1 MYHDRALA
9 LKVTLCLLALFGSAG
24 AARRWLSAPPAAAP
38 AARPEG
44 RQAAD
49 EEPAGPESEV
59 VTLLPEGF
67 EPAEITRPRGEFLL
81 VVHNRSGLDEVTWR
95 LEREAGSRLR
105 EVRLGEGRLRSGSF
119 EDLTPGT
126 YLLSADGHPEW
137 VCRVTITP

>member
-1 MYHDRALA
+1 MYRDRALA

-24 AARRWLSAPPAAAP
+24 ATYRWLSPPPAIAP
-38 AARPEG
+38 AARPEE

-81 VVHNRSGLDEVTWR
+81 VAHNRSGLDEVTWR
-95 LEREAGSRLR
+95 LEREAGATLR
-105 EVRLGEGRLRSGSF
+105 EVRLGGGRLRSGTF
-119 EDLTPGT
+119 ENLPPGT
-126 YLLSADGHPEW
+126 YLLSVDGHPEW
-137 VCRVTITP
+137 VCRLTITP